1 MATLKIMSFNMR
13 MSHAND
19 GVNNFVNRKP
29 RILEMLTSE
38 DPDIIGFQEITPEM
52 RDFIIENLADYY
64 AVGAGRGATYND
76 EAPLIAFKKLD
87 MQLIS
92 CDTVML
98 STTPSV
104 PGSVYEGSDQSRC
117 PRAYAKAFLKHKDID
132 KPFYVY
138 NVHTDHVGALS
149 RTLASLQMLQDITS
163 HNREFLLTGDFNAH
177 PDSREIKMITD
188 CRSRRIID
196 ATASLDG
203 TFHDYGRRE
212 NNVKID
218 YIFASDGVNV
228 IDSNIVSDE
237 PVNGVYYSDHFAVTA
252 TVEL

>member
-29 RILEMLTSE
+29 RILEMLKAE
-38 DPDIIGFQEITPEM
+38 APDIIGFQEITPEM
-52 RDFIIENLADYY
+52 RGFIIENLTDYY

-98 STTPSV
+98 SITPSV

-117 PRAYAKAFLKHKDID
+117 PRAYAKAFFKHKDID

-149 RTLASLQMLQDITS
+149 RTLASLQMLQDIAS
-163 HNREFLLTGDFNAH
+163 HNHEFLLTGDFNAH

-188 CRSRRIID
+188 CRSRRITD
-196 ATASLDG
+196 ATASLGG

-218 YIFASDGVNV
+218 YIFSSEGIGVKASET
-228 IDSNIVSDE
+228 VSDE
-237 PVNGVYYSDHFAVTA
+237 PVNGVYYSDHFAITA
-252 TVEL
+252 TVEF